1 MGAWIRAVAM
11 AAIDRRR
18 VGTSKGMTPLPRLAP
33 IVAILAC
40 VPRESAPPVLPSLSA
55 TRATPA
61 PASVRNAAPDEDR
74 DGVPDGVDL
83 CAGEEEVRNAYRDDD
98 GCPDEQPVPLLRAFS
113 GGLGLVS
120 FVPKPRPQ
128 RGSPVVEWL
137 SVPTRIAGG
146 VEIHAYVPPDAF
158 VEAAT
163 ARRATFAAP
172 VETAAYPHLRR
183 LVVRGELP
191 PPGVL
196 RIESM
201 VDHFAD
207 EAPLVGEPLAIGSEV
222 GPCPRSGRRGPRI
235 GRTTATRRRTGA
247 CASTSCSEGSNS
259 ETRWS
264 GLEVATLPAVD
275 QQETHRAQA
284 GVPAVA
290 GRVSQV

>member
-40 VPRESAPPVLPSLSA
+40 VPREAAPPVLPSLSA

-113 GGLGLVS
+113 GGLGRVS

-137 SVPTRIAGG
+137 SARMDEWAAEDTWLREHPLDASTRRSAPRRGCPPMSSHGCGG
-146 VEIHAYVPPDAF
+146 RAPCGSASGTSCSSWSGSPRPVRV
-158 VEAAT
+158 
-163 ARRATFAAP
+163 ARRPNARRSGWSAP
-172 VETAAYPHLRR
+172 RR
-183 LVVRGELP
+183 YG
-191 PPGVL
+191 
-196 RIESM
+196 
-201 VDHFAD
+201 
-207 EAPLVGEPLAIGSEV
+207 GSSSSRRTCR
-222 GPCPRSGRRGPRI
+222 PRSSRSGRRGPRI
-235 GRTTATRRRTGA
+235 GRTT
-247 CASTSCSEGSNS
+247 
-259 ETRWS
+259 TRWS

-275 QQETHRAQA
+275 QQETHRA
-284 GVPAVA
+284 
-290 GRVSQV
+290 RR